1 MNAFLSPVIWRPWA
15 TIAHRDR
22 LLERGSFLTKYA
34 SEIES
39 DPVGDYPR
47 AKACLKELGFDP
59 EEVSNE
65 DYSSLRYI

>member
-1 MNAFLSPVIWRPWA
+1 MA
-15 TIAHRDR
+15 
-22 LLERGSFLTKYA
+22 RGSFLTKYA

-47 AKACLKELGFDP
+47 AKACLKDLGFDP

-65 DYSSLRYI
+65 DYSSLRYSDSVSGHQACRGAR

>member
-1 MNAFLSPVIWRPWA
+1 MCFISSAVSRPW
-15 TIAHRDR
+15 TTTAHRDR

-65 DYSSLRYI
+65 DYSSLRYS

>member
-1 MNAFLSPVIWRPWA
+1 M
-15 TIAHRDR
+15 
-22 LLERGSFLTKYA
+22 ERGSFLTKYA

-47 AKACLKELGFDP
+47 AKACLKDLGFDP

-65 DYSSLRYI
+65 DYSSLRYMYMAYCIRYTEVPNY

>member
-1 MNAFLSPVIWRPWA
+1 M
-15 TIAHRDR
+15 
-22 LLERGSFLTKYA
+22 ERGSFLTKYA

-65 DYSSLRYI
+65 DYSSLRYIQDFFKVIGKIVCLLL

>member
-1 MNAFLSPVIWRPWA
+1 M
-15 TIAHRDR
+15 
-22 LLERGSFLTKYA
+22 LERGSFLTKYA

-59 EEVSNE
+59 EVAELIASAPHFGKTNVTIESTKRIDDIN
-65 DYSSLRYI
+65 IVI